1 MLSSLQKHVEQEENR
16 WSEQVQILQAQLNA
30 LTEEKN
36 HLHLNK
42 AGVSINDSYVHLK
55 LPYICLMMYLMYF
68 LLPLQVMNGCIEN
81 DDSSKKEQKLN
92 NCPNGCL
99 PLLSNSSI
107 NNMHVSEYT
116 YSF

>member
-1 MLSSLQKHVEQEENR
+1 
-16 WSEQVQILQAQLNA
+16 
-30 LTEEKN
+30 
-36 HLHLNK
+36 
-42 AGVSINDSYVHLK
+42 
-55 LPYICLMMYLMYF
+55 
-68 LLPLQVMNGCIEN
+68 MNGCIEN

-116 YSF
+116 YKVFNMLPNAFSIPV